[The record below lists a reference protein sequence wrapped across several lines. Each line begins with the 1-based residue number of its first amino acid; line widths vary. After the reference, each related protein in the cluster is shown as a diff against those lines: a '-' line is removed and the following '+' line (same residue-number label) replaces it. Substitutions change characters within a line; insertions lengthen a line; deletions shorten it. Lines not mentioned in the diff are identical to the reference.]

1 MVPLLGAFLASVLGW
16 YRAKLAY
23 TVTLASVGFSLAASV
38 TVLVDVLR
46 NGDVQYR
53 LGGWA
58 PPIGIEVAID
68 PLSAFVAVVVTAVAL
83 IVLVPSRQLMANE
96 LPAGGGGPYASVV
109 LLLMAGLTGIIIT
122 GDLFNLFVFLEIAS
136 LAAYA
141 LVAVGGGKAT
151 VSGFRYLILGTIGG
165 SFYLLGVG
173 LIYFMTGTLNMADA
187 ARLLPEVQNTTTIVA
202 AVVLITTGLG
212 LKMALF
218 PLHQWLPD
226 AYAYAPSAVSALIAP
241 IVTKVYAYALIRMY
255 LSVFPPSYITDVLPI
270 STVLVILGMTGIVFG
285 SVMAFAQQDIRRML
299 AYSSISQLAF
309 IALGIG
315 LANSLA
321 LIGAVLHIMNHA
333 VMKACLFL
341 AVGSIRRQA
350 GTASIPQLAGLG
362 RRMPLT
368 MGAFTVGALS
378 MIGVPPSSGFFSKW
392 YLIQGGIDAS
402 NWAAVA
408 VILISSLLT
417 AVYFFKVLEKIYFGI
432 PEHSQNEAV
441 NEAPA
446 ILVIPT
452 WVFAIAMVALGV
464 VNAFVVSGILD
475 KAIGPNWGI

>member
-1 MVPLLGAFLASVLGW
+1 MVPLLGAFLASILGW
-16 YRAKLAY
+16 YKAKLAH
-23 TVTLASVGFSLAASV
+23 TLTLAAVGFSLAASV
-38 TVLVDVLR
+38 AVMIDVLR
-46 NGDVQYR
+46 NGDIHYR

-58 PPIGIEVAID
+58 PPIGIEVVVD
-68 PLSAFVAVVVTAVAL
+68 PLAAFVAVVITAVAL
-83 IVLVPSRQLMANE
+83 VVLVPTRQLMEDE
-96 LPAGGGGPYASVV
+96 LPSGGGGPYASVV
-109 LLLMAGLTGIIIT
+109 LLLMAGLTGIVIT

-141 LVAVGGGKAT
+141 LVAIGGGKAT

-173 LIYFMTGTLNMADA
+173 FLYFMTGTLNMADA
-187 ARLLPEVQNTTTIVA
+187 ARLLPEVQDTTTIVA

-226 AYAYAPSAVSALIAP
+226 AYSYAPSAVSALIAP

-255 LSVFPPSYITDVLPI
+255 LSVFPPSYITEVLPI
-270 STVLVILGMTGIVFG
+270 SNVLVILGMVGIIFG
-285 SVMAFAQQDIRRML
+285 SVMAFAQQDIRRVL
-299 AYSSISQLAF
+299 AYSSIGQIAF

-350 GTASIPQLAGLG
+350 GTASMPQLAGLG

-392 YLIQGGIDAS
+392 YLVQGGIDAS
-402 NWAAVA
+402 NWLAVA
-408 VILISSLLT
+408 VILLSSLLT
-417 AVYFFKVLEKIYFGI
+417 AVYFFKILERVYFGI
-432 PEHSQNEAV
+432 PEESQDEAIT
-441 NEAPA
+441 EAPA
-446 ILVIPT
+446 IIVVPT
-452 WVFAIAMVALGV
+452 WIFAIAMVGLGIA
-464 VNAFVVSGILD
+464 NAFVVSGILD
-475 KAIGPNWGI
+475 KAIGSNWGL